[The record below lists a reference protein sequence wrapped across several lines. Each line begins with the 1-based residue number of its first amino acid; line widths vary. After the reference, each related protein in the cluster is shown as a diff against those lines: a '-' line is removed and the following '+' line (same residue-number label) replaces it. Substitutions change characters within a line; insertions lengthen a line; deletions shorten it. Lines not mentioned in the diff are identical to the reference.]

1 MNDLLNQLHNQVLVD
16 YIQDDTQSAEV
27 IPAEVEE
34 SATALAKQQAMQELV
49 EKRKKEIEEWAL
61 RRGIQKGV
69 PDQEDIEKISRRL
82 RKGKSITDSIKGV
95 CSHSTWR
102 RWKEQ
107 YPALE
112 EMEEDAREWRKNR
125 LSIEAMRIA
134 DMPDREKMGQ
144 NTRDNMRIN
153 TRLAEIARIDKLT
166 EIRNNKNQ
174 IPNNVIPIQINVKYG
189 KDDKIV

>member
-1 MNDLLNQLHNQVLVD
+1 
-16 YIQDDTQSAEV
+16 
-27 IPAEVEE
+27 
-34 SATALAKQQAMQELV
+34 
-49 EKRKKEIEEWAL
+49 
-61 RRGIQKGV
+61 
-69 PDQEDIEKISRRL
+69 
-82 RKGKSITDSIKGV
+82 
-95 CSHSTWR
+95 
-102 RWKEQ
+102 
-107 YPALE
+107 
-112 EMEEDAREWRKNR
+112 MEEDAREWRKNR

>member
-16 YIQDDTQSAEV
+16 YIQDDTQPAEV

-34 SATALAKQQAMQELV
+34 SATALAKREAMQELV

-125 LSIEAMRIA
+125 LS
-134 DMPDREKMGQ
+134 
-144 NTRDNMRIN
+144 
-153 TRLAEIARIDKLT
+153 
-166 EIRNNKNQ
+166 
-174 IPNNVIPIQINVKYG
+174 
-189 KDDKIV
+189 

>member
-1 MNDLLNQLHNQVLVD
+1 MNDLLNQLHNLVLVD
-16 YIQDDTQSAEV
+16 YIQDDTQPVEV

-49 EKRKKEIEEWAL
+49 EKRKREIEEWAL

-69 PDQEDIEKISRRL
+69 PDKEDIEKISRRL

-102 RWKEQ
+102 KWKEQ

>member
-1 MNDLLNQLHNQVLVD
+1 MNDLVNQLHNQVLID
-16 YIQDDTQSAEV
+16 YIQDEDREADI
-27 IPAEVEE
+27 IPVEVEE
-34 SATALAKQQAMQELV
+34 SATALAKRQAIDELV
-49 EKRKKEIEEWAL
+49 ARRKKEIEAWAL
-61 RRGIQKGV
+61 RKGIQKGI

-82 RKGKSITDSIKGV
+82 RKGKSLTDAIKGV

-102 RWKEQ
+102 RWKEAF
-107 YPALE
+107 PALE
-112 EMEEDAREWRKNR
+112 EVEEDAREWRKNR